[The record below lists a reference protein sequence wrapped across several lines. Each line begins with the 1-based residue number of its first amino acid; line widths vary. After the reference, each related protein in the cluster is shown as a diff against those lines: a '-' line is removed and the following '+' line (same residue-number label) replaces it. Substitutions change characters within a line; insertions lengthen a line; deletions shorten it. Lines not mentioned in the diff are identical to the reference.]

1 MCRSILSLKKTAHQM
16 WCDNPFSLR
25 NMTTE
30 RTVEVGV
37 GGDREVNQ
45 QKTNPPCH
53 SWLPPFPVKISHS
66 PIIAILERFHSPFM
80 KWEGGSN
87 FENEVSKSEAN
98 NIYWAKFEGCS
109 YASCTPSIET
119 HLAVV
124 RRLPIKKFLPKCINE
139 KSSTEHHS

>member
-1 MCRSILSLKKTAHQM
+1 M
-16 WCDNPFSLR
+16 WCDHPFSLR

-66 PIIAILERFHSPFM
+66 PHYSHFREISFPLYEV
-80 KWEGGSN
+80 GGG
-87 FENEVSKSEAN
+87 FE
-98 NIYWAKFEGCS
+98 
-109 YASCTPSIET
+109 
-119 HLAVV
+119 L
-124 RRLPIKKFLPKCINE
+124 
-139 KSSTEHHS
+139 